1 MVTTTSDEYA
11 VSFGFTQEEVFKALD
26 DMGLGGEKQGVKQ
39 WYDGF
44 TFGAYTDIY
53 NPWSIASFIRKGG
66 KYAAYWSNTSG
77 NGLVNSL
84 IQKGNIEVKQI
95 TEELLKGRS
104 FEASIDE
111 QILFEFKVLDVDDDE
126 ASLEDTLANAH
137 KQIREK
143 KYEAELAT
151 ILLDSDEIVR

>member
-1 MVTTTSDEYA
+1 MC
-11 VSFGFTQEEVFKALD
+11 
-26 DMGLGGEKQGVKQ
+26 
-39 WYDGF
+39 
-44 TFGAYTDIY
+44 
-53 NPWSIASFIRKGG
+53 
-66 KYAAYWSNTSG
+66 G
-77 NGLVNSL
+77 N
-84 IQKGNIEVKQI
+84 
-95 TEELLKGRS
+95 
-104 FEASIDE
+104 IDE

>member
-1 MVTTTSDEYA
+1 MIWDLAERN
-11 VSFGFTQEEVFKALD
+11 K
-26 DMGLGGEKQGVKQ
+26 GVKQ